1 MLERPFNE
9 VMESGKPDFPFAW
22 DGQTIHS
29 PPDLDLIKT
38 GYQETIIAEMTY
50 PGDEDHISH
59 FYKYLNAFK
68 DKRYIKVDGKLLF
81 VIFAPQDFV
90 DFPHFKDL
98 WNKLAEKKG

>member
-1 MLERPFNE
+1 
-9 VMESGKPDFPFAW
+9 
-22 DGQTIHS
+22 
-29 PPDLDLIKT
+29 
-38 GYQETIIAEMTY
+38 MTY

-98 WNKLAEKKG
+98 WKKKG